1 MSSQSPEVIE
11 RQIADKR
18 QELADKV
25 GLLSDRT
32 AGTVRGAIRSATDV
46 VGATTE
52 TIDTIGHAVGKIRGL
67 ATPEAV
73 AEVVRDTVGAIPVKS
88 AVEKS
93 PWASVGGAAAAGFIV
108 GLLVSR
114 PQHHS
119 TSAVPFTSGTPAA
132 SGAAPTSGPRS
143 MLSDLFD
150 RLIDRVGTEVRQV
163 AQKAMDTAGVALHE
177 RVNGL
182 VESVTHNVV
191 RNGTPFGRN

>member
-18 QELADKV
+18 QELAEKV

-32 AGTVRGAIRSATDV
+32 AGTVRQAVRSATDV
-46 VGATTE
+46 VGITS
-52 TIDTIGHAVGKIRGL
+52 DTIGTIGDTVGRIRGL
-67 ATPEAV
+67 ATPQAV
-73 AEVVRDTVGAIPVKS
+73 AEVVRDTVGAIPLTE

-114 PQHHS
+114 PS
-119 TSAVPFTSGTPAA
+119 RSETPGAAAPSPLASAPPPA
-132 SGAAPTSGPRS
+132 SGVRS
-143 MLSDLFD
+143 MFSDLFD
-150 RLIDRVGTEVRQV
+150 RLIDRVGSEVRQV
-163 AQKAMDTAGVALHE
+163 AQKAMDTAGAAVHE

-191 RNGTPFGRN
+191 NNGSPFGRN